1 MPDLYSELKKKNGRK
16 CYTLTQDKP
25 ATMYVDDYKVT
36 IVYPTGNTTELPRSM
51 IMEALRRLQIQGTLT
66 LEEVHEELTLR
77 NRPKTDRLLA
87 VLREVPG
94 VKFTRSPRALYW
106 KEAPS
111 EG

>member
-16 CYTLTQDKP
+16 CYTLTQNKP
-25 ATMYVDDYKVT
+25 ATMYVDDFKVT

-94 VKFTRSPRALYW
+94 VKFARSPRALYW